1 MVLSR
6 LDSPL
11 DRVRFA
17 AVCTPWR
24 AAVSTHPPRHA
35 HPCLVLDPHDKG
47 DVKRAYYPG
56 DGAVLPLLTRLNET
70 GGRCF
75 VGCHPGGWVVYQ
87 APLGITNVYSG
98 AEVALPADQRRNYL
112 TLKVTFSE
120 SPTSRGCI
128 VAAITD
134 KYEVV
139 IRGLGSSP
147 ECGWT
152 TRRFYGESVMD
163 IAFCNGHLYCLMG
176 KNKEVAKFEV
186 CLDQYGALVI
196 GAVHWLAIRNQ
207 KIMQNKYFVS
217 QGDPDAHVV
226 CIVELRGKLAVRRT
240 WTFWSRD
247 IVAPFWVVFELVG
260 LDTDES
266 TPQQLFKWVEVTSL
280 GDHAL
285 FLGPTCS
292 KAIQLTRPR

>member
-1 MVLSR
+1 
-6 LDSPL
+6 
-11 DRVRFA
+11 
-17 AVCTPWR
+17 
-24 AAVSTHPPRHA
+24 
-35 HPCLVLDPHDKG
+35 
-47 DVKRAYYPG
+47 
-56 DGAVLPLLTRLNET
+56 
-70 GGRCF
+70 
-75 VGCHPGGWVVYQ
+75 
-87 APLGITNVYSG
+87 
-98 AEVALPADQRRNYL
+98 
-112 TLKVTFSE
+112 
-120 SPTSRGCI
+120 
-128 VAAITD
+128 
-134 KYEVV
+134 
-139 IRGLGSSP
+139 
-147 ECGWT
+147 
-152 TRRFYGESVMD
+152 
-163 IAFCNGHLYCLMG
+163 MG

-207 KIMQNKYFVS
+207 HIMQNKYFVS

-280 GDHAL
+280 GDHVL

-292 KAIQLTRPR
+292 KAIQLSTGEHGGPRRNRIYYCHPRCYIHKDRIPDDAKEFLTSSNKDDSRVYYKEDESVDNDVVGITSVGHYVCGGGHPPIWLFPQDP